1 MDTTIKNPASSTAAP
16 TPNGGPSKTPP
27 VDTKTAAP
35 EKVETAQ
42 AVQANGRASKPVLQ
56 QSAPSSPLTTYKDQD
71 SGRLIVR
78 VYDRKNGDILVEF
91 PPEKAFRSVEE
102 VMRGV
107 GKNPKNVT
115 VV

>member
-1 MDTTIKNPASSTAAP
+1 MDTTIKNAATTMAVTSAKSAPA
-16 TPNGGPSKTPP
+16 KVPP
-27 VDTKTAAP
+27 VDTQAAAP

-42 AVQANGRASKPVLQ
+42 AVQASGRSGKPVLQ
-56 QSAPSSPLTTYKDQD
+56 QAAPNSALTTYKDQD

-102 VMRGV
+102 VLKG
-107 GKNPKNVT
+107 GAANPKKDISA
-115 VV
+115 

>member
-1 MDTTIKNPASSTAAP
+1 MDTTIKNAATTMVVANAKSASA
-16 TPNGGPSKTPP
+16 KVPP
-27 VDTKTAAP
+27 VDTQAAAP
-35 EKVETAQ
+35 ESVETTQ
-42 AVQANGRASKPVLQ
+42 AVQASGRSSKPEMQ
-56 QSAPSSPLTTYKDQD
+56 QAAPNAALTTYKDHD

-107 GKNPKNVT
+107 GKNPKKVIS
-115 VV
+115 V